1 MIRKGCITLV
11 LVSTISLFVSG
22 AFGSEQV
29 EAENLIDNAATVVK
43 GFAADSDLKW
53 FRDQVKKAKAV
64 LVIPQ
69 SIKGAFFVG
78 GSGGSGALV
87 AHDAATGEWG
97 YPAFYTIGSV
107 SFGLQF
113 GGEASEVVLLI
124 MPDRGMEKLLTSSFK
139 LGADLTIAAG
149 PVGGGAA
156 AQTADVFSYARSK
169 GAFAGV
175 ALDGAVVKTKDKF
188 NEAYYGKSV
197 SPTDILIRKSVSNLH
212 ADPLRKEIAIV
223 TNK

>member
-124 MPDRGMEKLLTSSFK
+124 MTDRGMEKLLTSSFK

>member
-1 MIRKGCITLV
+1 MIRKGFITLV
-11 LVSTISLFVSG
+11 LLSTISLSGPG
-22 AFGSEQV
+22 AFGSEQT
-29 EAENLIDNAATVVK
+29 EAENLVDSAAIVVK
-43 GFAADSDLKW
+43 GFAADPDLKW
-53 FRDQVKKAKAV
+53 FRDEVKKAKAV

-124 MPDRGMEKLLTSSFK
+124 MTDRGMEKLLTSSFK
-139 LGADLTIAAG
+139 LGADLTLAAG

-175 ALDGAVVKTKDKF
+175 ALNGAVVKTKDKF
-188 NEAYYGKSV
+188 NEAYYGKRV
-197 SPTDILIRKSVSNLH
+197 SPTDILIRKSVTNPH
-212 ADPLRKEIAIV
+212 ADPLRKEIATV
-223 TNK
+223 TSK

>member
-43 GFAADSDLKW
+43 GFAADPDLKW

-124 MPDRGMEKLLTSSFK
+124 MTDRGMEKLLTSSFK